1 MCEDTL
7 TMSLSD
13 KLSIVLLSCS
23 ILIMLDYITE
33 VSSIIVTYDSDKC
46 YVYAISATNR
56 LVIALSLNL
65 IIFYIHGLLSLCIRI
80 YLWAFIITYVLSAL
94 HTGSM
99 DLIICLA
106 IIAYFFCLED
116 YLIPRKWVRCIIV
129 NISLYLLV
137 QIYCNFLLQTEWRL
151 ISYLRLQYISEKI

>member
-1 MCEDTL
+1 
-7 TMSLSD
+7 
-13 KLSIVLLSCS
+13 
-23 ILIMLDYITE
+23 MLDYITE

-46 YVYAISATNR
+46 YVYAISASNR
-56 LVIALSLNL
+56 LIIGLSLNL
-65 IIFYIHGLLSLCIRI
+65 IIFSIHRILSLCIRI
-80 YLWAFIITYVLSAL
+80 YLLAFIITYVLSAL

-106 IIAYFFCLED
+106 IIACFFCLEH

-129 NISLYLLV
+129 NISLFLVV

-151 ISYLRLQYISEKI
+151 ISYLRLQYISQQK